1 MTGTTTPAPAAATAA
16 KAHRARRRIP
26 TRTPHRAVRPGARR
40 GGPLAALPW
49 ALPAFAFV
57 GVLLVYP
64 FFRSVYGSFFEDN
77 GFTSSYTGIDN
88 YTRLADDPIFGRS
101 LLNTLMWVA
110 GTLLLPVLL
119 GLLIAV
125 ATHRTRFGGVAQL
138 VIVLPFAI
146 STAATAVLWNFM
158 LTSDGAVNQF
168 LRGVGL
174 DSWAQT
180 WLLEWPQN
188 TLALIVASTW
198 QATGINVV
206 LFAIGLRAIPRDTV
220 EAAQLDGASG
230 WRMFRHITLPQL
242 RAVTVVVVGMAVV
255 NSLKAFDMIWILTK
269 GGPSRSS
276 ETLALTMY
284 REAFRLFHVGYGSAI
299 ALVLSVI
306 VVASSWAY
314 LRHQMPDTGWAKA

>member
-1 MTGTTTPAPAAATAA
+1 MTDTTTPAPAAATAA

-26 TRTPHRAVRPGARR
+26 TRTPHQAVRPGARR

-49 ALPAFAFV
+49 ALPASAFV

-125 ATHRTRFGGVAQL
+125 ATHRSRFGGVAQL

-146 STAATAVLWNFM
+146 SAAATAVLWNFM

-206 LFAIGLRAIPRDTV
+206 LFAIGLRANPRDTV

-230 WRMFRHITLPQL
+230 WRMFRYITLPQL

-314 LRHQMPDTGWAKA
+314 LRRQMPDTGWAKA

>member
-1 MTGTTTPAPAAATAA
+1 MTGTVTPAGTPAPGA
-16 KAHRARRRIP
+16 RERRVRRRVP
-26 TRTPHRAVRPGARR
+26 LRTPHHAARPGARL
-40 GGPLAALPW
+40 GGPLTALPW

-64 FFRSVYGSFFEDN
+64 FLRSVYGSFFEDN
-77 GFTSSYTGIDN
+77 GFTSSYTGLDN
-88 YTRLADDPIFGRS
+88 YTRLADDPVFGRS

-110 GTLLLPVLL
+110 GTLLLPVLA
-119 GLLIAV
+119 GLVIAL
-125 ATHRTRFGGVAQL
+125 ATHRLRWGGVAQL

-146 STAATAVLWNFM
+146 SGTATAALWYFM
-158 LTSDGAVNQF
+158 LTSDGAVNQA
-168 LRGVGL
+168 LRAVGL
-174 DSWAQT
+174 DAWAQT

-198 QATGINVV
+198 QATGLNVV

-230 WRMFRHITLPQL
+230 WRMFRYITVPQL
-242 RAVTVVVVGMAVV
+242 RAVTVVVVGMAIV
-255 NSLKAFDMIWILTK
+255 NSLKAFDMIWILTQ

-284 REAFRLFHVGYGSAI
+284 RETFRLFHVGYGSAI
-299 ALVLSVI
+299 ALVLSVV
-306 VVASSWAY
+306 VVASSWLY
-314 LRHQMPDTGWAKA
+314 LSRQMPDTGWAKA